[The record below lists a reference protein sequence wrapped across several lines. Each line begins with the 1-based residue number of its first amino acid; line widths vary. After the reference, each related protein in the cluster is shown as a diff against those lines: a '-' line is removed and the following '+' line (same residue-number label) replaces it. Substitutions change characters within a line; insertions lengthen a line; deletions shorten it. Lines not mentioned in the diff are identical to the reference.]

1 MTHFGPSNQSSS
13 KLVIVYDAD
22 SRLVAAE
29 GNVALAIQQAKYPHS
44 TVLITHGD
52 MDTIGWGAEEGDL
65 MFLALQDQDLHKKQ
79 TDAGWNL
86 ASFIKLPF
94 SFFPFFF

>member
-13 KLVIVYDAD
+13 KLAIVYDAD

-52 MDTIGWGAEEGDL
+52 MDTIG
-65 MFLALQDQDLHKKQ
+65 
-79 TDAGWNL
+79 
-86 ASFIKLPF
+86 
-94 SFFPFFF
+94 